1 MKNKILGLFLL
12 SVLALTFVVG
22 AVSAVTLSQWNLTS
36 VATADV
42 VDTNL
47 MTPSSLTTGS
57 GVAAFTTGSFT
68 SPNGAT
74 VSGWDQADIATAIT
88 ANDYYQVSLSPK
100 TGFDFTINSLS
111 FNYRATSVTGPV
123 TFVLQWSKDVS
134 FSSSSST
141 NITIPSQ
148 TIASATPVLYTS
160 PALNIAVNDG
170 ATIYLRWYAFGGT
183 TGTFSLANL
192 NVQGT
197 TSSNL
202 PQKVLDCIATTN
214 QGNNLAATI
223 DDVSIETGYGN
234 SDEWYP
240 LDTVKVR
247 VNVENSGN
255 NKIKTIKVN
264 WGLYDVDTGKFVI
277 QGSESTFD
285 LKDGD
290 NQNVNFKFKLDNV
303 KKLNDNKYKFY
314 TWTTAKDQEFSTNN
328 SGNTC
333 AVDSQ
338 DVTPQIDSDF
348 IVLDNIQ
355 TPETVQCSQDVLIS
369 ADIWNI
375 GSSDETDVYVL
386 ANNKILGLNDQR
398 VNVGDVN
405 SLEKTLLSFTAKIPA
420 GLDEKT
426 YSVQLTVY
434 DRHDRIFENNK
445 NDKPTFNAILNVKG
459 GCFTVGKAAVTAGL
473 QSDAVEGK
481 SLVIKSV
488 VTNSGTKSAQFIV
501 SPEGYSAWASSAT
514 VDVPTFSLDAGQS
527 KEVTITL
534 QAKQGSMGQQTL
546 DIKVL
551 SGNQVVMTQP
561 VSVLVSRAGFI
572 SALTGGAI
580 GGTSSLWIVGALNVI
595 LVFAIII
602 IAIRFFRK

>member
-1 MKNKILGLFLL
+1 MKNKILGLFVL
-12 SVLALTFVVG
+12 SFLALTFVVG
-22 AVSAVTLSQWNLTS
+22 AVSASFTPPVNNGFIISNIVVPSPVSQDDASFTITFDLKNNLSIPHTVDWFSASTITGGNASYSFSPVNGTS
-36 VATADV
+36 VANGSTVPVTITVSKSILFNGVISGSIVATPDGPLPSTLTFSV
-42 VDTNL
+42 NV
-47 MTPSSLTTGS
+47 TPSL
-57 GVAAFTTGSFT
+57 
-68 SPNGAT
+68 
-74 VSGWDQADIATAIT
+74 
-88 ANDYYQVSLSPK
+88 K
-100 TGFDFTINSLS
+100 
-111 FNYRATSVTGPV
+111 
-123 TFVLQWSKDVS
+123 
-134 FSSSSST
+134 
-141 NITIPSQ
+141 
-148 TIASATPVLYTS
+148 
-160 PALNIAVNDG
+160 
-170 ATIYLRWYAFGGT
+170 
-183 TGTFSLANL
+183 
-192 NVQGT
+192 
-197 TSSNL
+197 
-202 PQKVLDCIATTN
+202 PQKVLDCITTTN

-223 DDVSIETGYGN
+223 DDVSIESGYGN

-247 VNVENSGN
+247 VNVENNGN
-255 NKIKTIKVN
+255 EKIKTIKVN
-264 WGLYDVDTGKFVI
+264 WGLYNVDTGKFVV

-290 NQNVNFKFKLDNV
+290 NQNVNFQFKLDNV
-303 KKLNDNKYKFY
+303 KKLNDNNYKFY
-314 TWTTAKDQEFSTNN
+314 TWTTAKDQEFLNTN

-338 DVTPQIDSDF
+338 DITPQIDSDF
-348 IVLDNIQ
+348 VVLDNIQ
-355 TPETVQCSQDVLIS
+355 TPDTVQCTQDAMIT

-375 GSSDETDVYVL
+375 GSEDQTDVYAL
-386 ANNKILGLNDQR
+386 ANSKILGLNEQK
-398 VNVGDVN
+398 VVIGDIN
-405 SLEKTLLSFTAKIPA
+405 SLEKTGLSFSVKVPA
-420 GLDEKT
+420 GLDEGT
-426 YSVQLTVY
+426 YPVRFTLY
-434 DRHDRIFENNK
+434 DRHDNVFENNK
-445 NDKPTFNAILNVKG
+445 NDKAVFDALVNVKG
-459 GCFTVGKAAVTAGL
+459 NCFPVGKASVTAGL

-514 VDVPTFSLDAGQS
+514 VDTPAFSLDAGQS

-534 QAKQGSMGQQTL
+534 QAKQGSMGEQTF
-546 DIKVL
+546 DVKVL